1 MVDINKN
8 AELEQTFNLLK
19 ENGEFDIKPCDI
31 TNIEDNPKYKKLELT
46 SGQKMKL
53 SLFIGQLPMIAA
65 AGALT
70 NAYIVKFPE
79 NLPHTL
85 MKLGQGGVSSAIMG
99 QTGIVGHA
107 SFYKVEMMASLLS
120 VFTAMSFAS
129 GQYFLTQIDNKPNM
143 INMNIDRILEF
154 LYGDKKAELMAEVSF
169 VRYAYQNYNSIMSN
183 EVQRIGTISNLQAA
197 RKVALKD
204 CEFYLHD
211 LEKTA
216 NGCSDII
223 SDVEESFNIK
233 DTLEFSMNLYVTSS
247 LLEVYYSQNFD
258 KDYLAYNDDSE
269 E

>member
-1 MVDINKN
+1 
-8 AELEQTFNLLK
+8 
-19 ENGEFDIKPCDI
+19 
-31 TNIEDNPKYKKLELT
+31 
-46 SGQKMKL
+46 MKL

-99 QTGIVGHA
+99 QTGIVEHA
-107 SFYKVEMMASLLS
+107 LFYKVEMMASLLS

-129 GQYFLTQIDNKPNM
+129 GQYFLTQIGNKLNM

-223 SDVEESFNIK
+223 FDVEESFNIK